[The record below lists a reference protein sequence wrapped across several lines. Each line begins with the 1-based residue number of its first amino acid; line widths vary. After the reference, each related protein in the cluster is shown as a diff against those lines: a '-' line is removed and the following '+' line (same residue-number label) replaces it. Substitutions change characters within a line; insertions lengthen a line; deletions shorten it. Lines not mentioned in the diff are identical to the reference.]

1 MGSGEHRRQE
11 TKLLRVGNSLPRS
24 SELSGLEK
32 VGSRV
37 GDGTAQPQR
46 WEALL
51 KTGAWMG
58 PRRIRA

>member
-1 MGSGEHRRQE
+1 MGRGEHHSQE

-32 VGSRV
+32 VSARV
-37 GDGTAQPQR
+37 GDGMAQPKR